1 MSRSLLLF
9 LVFLVGLAIFIY
21 YLSTIDTD
29 VEPQLIEEPVAD
41 EVLEN

>member
-1 MSRSLLLF
+1 MSRSLWIF
-9 LVFLVGLAIFIY
+9 LIFLVGLVIFLY
-21 YLSTIDTD
+21 YLSTIDTE